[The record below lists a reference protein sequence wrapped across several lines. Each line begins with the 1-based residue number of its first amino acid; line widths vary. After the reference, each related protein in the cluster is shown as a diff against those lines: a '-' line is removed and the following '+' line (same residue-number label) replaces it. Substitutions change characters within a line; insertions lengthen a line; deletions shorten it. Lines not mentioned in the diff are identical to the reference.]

1 MAFESEAL
9 LLRAGVRAGL
19 LDPEKGT
26 AALVVYHE
34 LKRKGVKFTFGDFL
48 VHQGLISKIG
58 LEGLEAQQA
67 AQQPAQKAGAPDD
80 IPEAEFAEIG
90 ASGAPE
96 DAPAP
101 AATPGSSSRNPS
113 VQTIS
118 QIGDY
123 ELLELLAEG
132 ESGSVFRARQV
143 STGTFCA
150 VKILSPSL
158 STDNEALQ
166 RFLIEGRICKRLKHP
181 HIVQVQHIALN
192 KNLYYFVME
201 LVEGGSARKLLY
213 KAGGR
218 LSEALALNLVS
229 QVAGALAAAH
239 RVGLVHRDVKP
250 ENILISKLGEA
261 KLSDL
266 GLATRSA
273 VEPAAGEE
281 MTSEFWGTPQYL
293 APEVIDGS
301 AAHDPSADIY
311 ALGATLFEFLTG
323 RTPFLAETPAEMLQ
337 KHLHEHAPDVRELRP
352 DISPLTARMVQRLLA
367 KDPEQR
373 FPDAET
379 IVEAIRLIREQP
391 VEAGGLPKM
400 SGLRPGV
407 GAAPAARSTPTAG
420 LERRETPRRSDLHDR
435 RGRPER
441 RSPRD
446 RAGRDRSGPGRRS
459 SSDRRSSGDRRDPR
473 NRRDS
478 GRGGRD
484 NRGGRGGRDSRGG
497 RDRRR

>member
-34 LKRKGVKFTFGDFL
+34 LKRKGVKFSFGDFL

-67 AQQPAQKAGAPDD
+67 AQQPAQQSAPRPELPEDL
-80 IPEAEFAEIG
+80 PEAELAEIG
-90 ASGAPE
+90 EAGA
-96 DAPAP
+96 APAP
-101 AATPGSSSRNPS
+101 APAPTVSPGSSSRNPA

-143 STGTFCA
+143 STGTPCA

-273 VEPAAGEE
+273 VEPAGEE

-293 APEVIDGS
+293 APEVINGT
-301 AAHDPSADIY
+301 ATHDPSADIY
-311 ALGATLFEFLTG
+311 ALGATLFEFLAG

-352 DISPLTARMVQRLLA
+352 DISPLTARLVQRLLA

-379 IVEAIRLIREQP
+379 LVEAIRLIREQP

-407 GAAPAARSTPTAG
+407 GGAPAARSTPTAG
-420 LERRETPRRSDLHDR
+420 LDRRDSPRRSNSDR
-435 RGRPER
+435 RDRPER
-441 RSPRD
+441 RSSRD
-446 RAGRDRSGPGRRS
+446 RAGRDRSGPGRRAGGE
-459 SSDRRSSGDRRDPR
+459 RRSSSDRRDPR

-478 GRGGRD
+478 GR
-484 NRGGRGGRDSRGG
+484 RGGRDSRGG